1 MHKENKNYN
10 KMSFLKIL
18 KIRMITNKNQKLR
31 NSLIGLLIFAV
42 PSFNSF

>member
-31 NSLIGLLIFAV
+31 NSLIYQRE
-42 PSFNSF
+42 NKTEK